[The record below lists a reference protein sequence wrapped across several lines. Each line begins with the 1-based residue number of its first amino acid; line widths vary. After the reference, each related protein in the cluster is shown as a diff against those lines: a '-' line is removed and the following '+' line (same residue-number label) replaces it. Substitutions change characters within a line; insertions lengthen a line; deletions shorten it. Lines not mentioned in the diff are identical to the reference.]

1 MGKYEI
7 PKNRA
12 KRHAELR
19 KQSFERP
26 GVKEMMIVYNLWQ
39 ESHKAEQAHQAI
51 KDSAYTV
58 TNSDSSEPRF
68 F

>member
-1 MGKYEI
+1 MGKYEA

-19 KQSFERP
+19 KQSLERP
-26 GVKEMMIVYNLWQ
+26 GVKEMMTVYNLWK
-39 ESHKAEQAHQAI
+39 ESHKAEQARQAI

-58 TNSDSSEPRF
+58 TNSDSSEPGF

>member
-1 MGKYEI
+1 MGKYPA

-12 KRHAELR
+12 KRHIELK
-19 KQSFERP
+19 KQSLDRP
-26 GVKEMMIVYNLWQ
+26 GVKEMMTVYNLWQ
-39 ESHKAEQAHQAI
+39 ESYKAEQAHQVI
-51 KDSAYTV
+51 KNSAYIV

>member
-1 MGKYEI
+1 MGKYDA

-12 KRHAELR
+12 KRHTELR
-19 KQSFERP
+19 KQSLDRP

-51 KDSAYTV
+51 NDSAYTV
-58 TNSDSSEPRF
+58 TNSDSSEPIF

>member
-1 MGKYEI
+1 MGKYDA

-12 KRHAELR
+12 KRHSELK
-19 KQSFERP
+19 KQSLERP
-26 GVKEMMIVYNLWQ
+26 GVKEMMTVYNLWQ
-39 ESHKAEQAHQAI
+39 ESHKVEQAHQVI

>member
-1 MGKYEI
+1 MGKYDA

-12 KRHAELR
+12 KRHAKLR
-19 KQSFERP
+19 KQSLERP
-26 GVKEMMIVYNLWQ
+26 GVKEMMTVYNLWQ

>member
-1 MGKYEI
+1 MGKYEA

-19 KQSFERP
+19 KQSLERP
-26 GVKEMMIVYNLWQ
+26 GVKEMMTVYNLWK

>member
-1 MGKYEI
+1 MKKY
-7 PKNRA
+7 PALKNRA
-12 KRHAELR
+12 KRHSEL
-19 KQSFERP
+19 KKHSLERP
-26 GVKEMMIVYNLWQ
+26 GVKEMITVYNLWQ

-51 KDSAYTV
+51 KDSAYIV

>member
-1 MGKYEI
+1 MGKYDA

-12 KRHAELR
+12 KRHSELK
-19 KQSFERP
+19 KQSLERP
-26 GVKEMMIVYNLWQ
+26 GVKEMMTVYNLWQ
-39 ESHKAEQAHQAI
+39 EGHKAEQAHQAI

>member
-1 MGKYEI
+1 MGKYEA

-19 KQSFERP
+19 KQSLERP
-26 GVKEMMIVYNLWQ
+26 GVKEMMTVYNLWK

-51 KDSAYTV
+51 KDSSYTV

>member
-1 MGKYEI
+1 MGKYDT

-19 KQSFERP
+19 KQSLKRP
-26 GVKEMMIVYNLWQ
+26 GVKEMMTVYNLWQ
-39 ESHKAEQAHQAI
+39 ESYKAEQAHQTI

-58 TNSDSSEPRF
+58 TNSNSSEPIF

>member
-1 MGKYEI
+1 MGKYDV

-19 KQSFERP
+19 KKSLDRP
-26 GVKEMMIVYNLWQ
+26 GVKEMMTVYNLWQ
-39 ESHKAEQAHQAI
+39 ESHEAEQAHQVI
-51 KDSAYTV
+51 NNSAYKV
-58 TNSDSSEPRF
+58 TNSDSSEPIF

>member
-1 MGKYEI
+1 MGKYDA

-12 KRHAELR
+12 KRHSELK
-19 KQSFERP
+19 KQSLERP
-26 GVKEMMIVYNLWQ
+26 GVKKIMTVYNLWQ
-39 ESHKAEQAHQAI
+39 ESHKAEEAHQAI